1 MKKEKENYF
10 LTDVITMQKATF
22 SSRAT
27 KETYERT
34 KRDLVKQKRPCK
46 IEQRTICTIMLL
58 RCRKLYARPQQ
69 SKKKYARTKRDLV
82 IQKINRFR
90 QHPKKTY
97 VVDAHKAA
105 YAPQQQKRPLNAQK
119 ETL

>member
-1 MKKEKENYF
+1 LKKEKENYF

-34 KRDLVKQKRPCK
+34 ERDLIKQKRPCK
-46 IEQRTICTIMLL
+46 IEQRTICTIMLF
-58 RCRKLYARPQQ
+58 RCRKLH
-69 SKKKYARTKRDLV
+69 KTKEKYARTKRDLI
-82 IQKINRFR
+82 IQQINRFR
-90 QHPKKTY
+90 HHPKKTY
-97 VVDAHKAA
+97 VVNAHKAT
-105 YAPQQQKRPLNAQK
+105 YAPQQQQRPMNAQK